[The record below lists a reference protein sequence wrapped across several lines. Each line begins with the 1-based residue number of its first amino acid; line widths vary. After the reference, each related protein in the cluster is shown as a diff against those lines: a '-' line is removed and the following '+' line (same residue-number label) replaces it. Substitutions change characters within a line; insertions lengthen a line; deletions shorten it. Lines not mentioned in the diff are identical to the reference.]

1 MGNNWCI
8 KLDDKN
14 RDVVIK
20 YLNEKFRIELCD
32 IELCGDRIYYG
43 VYCNNIYCDDVV
55 LETEINI
62 KQFIEMIKDE
72 GYQVMYNPIMNKFE
86 YVCKPVYS
94 GIKLNNSTNIL
105 STSKNNPPINKFLS
119 ELDKDT
125 KEVQSDGGSTQYYQ
139 IEITNSNGEK
149 FNCELNDILR
159 DVFNNQWDLCNIV
172 KASRR
177 ISESR
182 KGQGKKDVS
191 IQYDA
196 NKIIWFAE
204 EIKKYGK

>member
-1 MGNNWCI
+1 MENNWCI
-8 KLDDKN
+8 KLDDEN

-62 KQFIEMIKDE
+62 KQFIEKIKLE
-72 GYQVMYNPIMNKFE
+72 GYNVDYRESINKYYLVTQGYKSE
-86 YVCKPVYS
+86 
-94 GIKLNNSTNIL
+94 IL
-105 STSKNNPPINKFLS
+105 STSTNNPPISNFLN
-119 ELDKDT
+119 ELDNDT

-182 KGQGKKDVS
+182 KGQGKKNVS

>member
-1 MGNNWCI
+1 MENNNWCI
-8 KLDDKN
+8 KLDDEN
-14 RDVVIK
+14 RDVVVG
-20 YLNEKFRIELCD
+20 YLNKKYGTNFKG
-32 IELCGDRIYYG
+32 GDKYYG
-43 VYCNNIYCDDVV
+43 VNEKGFTYYGSNPFGK
-55 LETEINI
+55 EII
-62 KQFIEMIKDE
+62 THEFIEKIKLE
-72 GYQVMYNPIMNKFE
+72 GYNVDYRESINK
-86 YVCKPVYS
+86 YYLV
-94 GIKLNNSTNIL
+94 TNDYKSEIL
-105 STSKNNPPINKFLS
+105 STKTNNPPINKFLA
-119 ELDKDT
+119 ELDNDT
-125 KEVQSDGGSTQYYQ
+125 ISVVPSSNEVKSDGGSTKYYQ
-139 IEITNSNGEK
+139 IEITNSKGEK

-177 ISESR
+177 ISEAR

>member
-1 MGNNWCI
+1 MENNWCI
-8 KLDDKN
+8 KLDNEN

-62 KQFIEMIKDE
+62 KQFIEKIKLE
-72 GYQVMYNPIMNKFE
+72 GYNVDYRESINKYYLVTQGYKSE
-86 YVCKPVYS
+86 
-94 GIKLNNSTNIL
+94 IL
-105 STSKNNPPINKFLS
+105 STSTNNPPISNFLN
-119 ELDKDT
+119 ELDNDT

-177 ISESR
+177 ISEAR

-204 EIKKYGK
+204 EIRKFNK

>member
-1 MGNNWCI
+1 MENNWCI
-8 KLDDKN
+8 KLDNEN

-62 KQFIEMIKDE
+62 KQFIEKIKLE
-72 GYQVMYNPIMNKFE
+72 GYNVDYRESINKYYLVTQGYKSE
-86 YVCKPVYS
+86 
-94 GIKLNNSTNIL
+94 IL
-105 STSKNNPPINKFLS
+105 STSTNNPPISNFLN
-119 ELDKDT
+119 ELDNDT

-182 KGQGKKDVS
+182 KGQGKKNVS